1 MLYCIY
7 SLTKGDKTMIT
18 KSTLVEI
25 TSQLTAGLTNIETSL
40 DDLSMNMV
48 QKDDMGNTVV
58 DNLFEIQYQLKRIA
72 DALEKK

>member
-1 MLYCIY
+1 
-7 SLTKGDKTMIT
+7 MIT

-25 TSQLTAGLTNIETSL
+25 TSQLTAGLTNIENSL

>member
-1 MLYCIY
+1 
-7 SLTKGDKTMIT
+7 MIT